1 MERQPR
7 VRITGHCQERMIQ
20 REITE
25 EQVHAVVLNPISNIY
40 DSENNN
46 FKCFSLVNDAPY
58 ASEPFLLVI
67 YTRHINENVVITT
80 MWQDKGGLRANGF
93 NNI

>member
-1 MERQPR
+1 VQRQPR
-7 VRITGHCQERMIQ
+7 VRITGHCQGRMIQ

-25 EQVHAVVLNPISNIY
+25 EQIRAVVLNPISVIPV
-40 DSENNN
+40 NNN
-46 FKCFSLVNDAPY
+46 KFRCYGSVNNPPY

-67 YTRHINENVVITT
+67 YARHINEIVVITT
-80 MWQDKGGLRANGF
+80 MWQDRGGLRANGF